1 MIFSK
6 KCEYAIK
13 ALIHLCIHSD
23 EDTKLNITDISD
35 SIHSPMHFTSK
46 ILQELARH
54 KIVSSSKGLGGGF
67 YLNNSQ
73 KNVPIRDVIDIID
86 GKELLSQCGLGLK
99 KCSSV
104 NPCPIHN
111 EFVKYS
117 EQLKQAL
124 ANKSISVLSLGV
136 AKGTSFIIN
145 QNEEILK
152 IGQKSPIR

>member
-13 ALIHLCIHSD
+13 ALIHLCINSD
-23 EDTKLNITDISD
+23 TDTRLNITEISD
-35 SIHSPMHFTSK
+35 SIESPMHFTSK
-46 ILQELARH
+46 ILQELVRH
-54 KIVSSSKGLGGGF
+54 KIVSSSKGIGGGF
-67 YLNNSQ
+67 FLNNQQ
-73 KNVPIRDVIDIID
+73 KNIPIRDIIDIID

-99 KCSSV
+99 KCSSK

-124 ANKSISVLSLGV
+124 STKSISVLSLGV
-136 AKGTSFIIN
+136 AKGTNFIIN
-145 QNEEILK
+145 QKEEIL
-152 IGQKSPIR
+152 

>member
-13 ALIHLCIHSD
+13 AMIHLCINSD
-23 EDTKLNITDISD
+23 IDTRLNITDISN
-35 SIHSPMHFTSK
+35 SIESPMHFTSK
-46 ILQELARH
+46 ILQELVRH

-67 YLNNSQ
+67 FLNNQQ
-73 KNVPIRDVIDIID
+73 KNIPIREVIDIID

-99 KCSSV
+99 KCSSK

-124 ANKSISVLSLGV
+124 STKSISVLSLGV
-136 AKGTSFIIN
+136 AKGTNFITN
-145 QNEEILK
+145 EKEEIL
-152 IGQKSPIR
+152 

>member
-13 ALIHLCIHSD
+13 ALIHLCIYSD
-23 EDTKLNITDISD
+23 DDTKLNIVEISD
-35 SIHSPMHFTSK
+35 NIQSPMHFTSK
-46 ILQELARH
+46 ILQELVRH

-67 YLNNSQ
+67 YLSTSQ
-73 KNVPIRDVIDIID
+73 KEVPLKEVIDIID

-99 KCSSV
+99 KCSSK

-124 ANKSISVLSLGV
+124 SSKSINVLSLGV
-136 AKGTSFIIN
+136 AKGTNFIAN
-145 QNEEILK
+145 EKEEIH
-152 IGQKSPIR
+152 